1 MDDENHKNTWNNFT
15 KFVLWGTVAVIGVLV
30 LMALFLLQIFN
41 MRIASIL
48 ENQKIEKRISITP
61 ETAKKYL
68 SLGMEVSLPKN
79 YGSHLGINDNEYKEI
94 GVLISNDEN
103 EDNPLARFLLFSL
116 IISTFSPFSKT
127 PSTFTI
133 PAGRRLLP

>member
-1 MDDENHKNTWNNFT
+1 MDNENHKKTWNNFT
-15 KFVLWGTVAVIGVLV
+15 KLVLWGTVAVIVVLV

-79 YGSHLGINDNEYKEI
+79 
-94 GVLISNDEN
+94 
-103 EDNPLARFLLFSL
+103 
-116 IISTFSPFSKT
+116 
-127 PSTFTI
+127 
-133 PAGRRLLP
+133 